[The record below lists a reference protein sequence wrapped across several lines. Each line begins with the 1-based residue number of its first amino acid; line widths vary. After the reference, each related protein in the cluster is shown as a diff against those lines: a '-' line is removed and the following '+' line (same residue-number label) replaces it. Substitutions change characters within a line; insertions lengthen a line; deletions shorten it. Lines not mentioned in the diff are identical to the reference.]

1 MAGDNIRMNKPESLG
16 AIIATDD
23 INDVHHLI
31 VKVATGGDGIATPVS
46 SDNPIPVEM
55 FGQQDNGNQVPLA
68 ATAEGHLEVAIHSPR
83 LPFGSIHVENLTPI
97 FQADAVYGINTSE
110 LLPSTGRAIAGV
122 GSATA
127 VGTGNL
133 FNVSTGTTSYSFA
146 TLQTRKRL
154 RYRAG
159 QGVVGRFTALFP
171 ARADNAYLI
180 VGLGT
185 SESGFYFGYAHFTA
199 GGLTSQEFGIF
210 HVTNGV
216 RSIRT
221 LTVSAH
227 TATAGNVSIVLN
239 SATAVDIPILSG
251 DSITAVANKIA
262 AGTYSGWVARARG
275 ATVVFLA
282 NDAGVK
288 SGTYT
293 ATGAGVTA
301 SFATTLEGVL
311 STDTFIPQST
321 WNGDKLDGTGASG
334 VTLDPTKGNIYQIG
348 IQYLGFGAITFQIE
362 AAFTNNNPDFVTVHT
377 MNFPNSQT
385 TTNIS
390 QPSFPFTM
398 TAYSAGSTTDL
409 SVKVASISGFVEGLI
424 KLTGQ
429 RSSFSNTSTAV
440 STGAFYTLFTIRNNT
455 IHGQSGTVERANQ
468 SIVNIL
474 SFGGA
479 HDDAT
484 PILFYLLRNATL
496 VGTPNYTKWSATS
509 CIYTDTAATSAT
521 ITDNGQ
527 IVKVVPVGQAGTILV
542 EFEDTTTLQPGE
554 TLTVAATTV
563 TGTSTFTIATLN
575 TREDQ

>member
-1 MAGDNIRMNKPESLG
+1 MADNVQINKFTVAGG
-16 AIIATDD
+16 ATIATDEID
-23 INDVHHLI
+23 GVQHEK
-31 VKVATGGDGIATPVS
+31 VKLEFGVDGVAIPVS
-46 SDNPIPVEM
+46 STDPLPVEM
-55 FGQQDNGNQVPLA
+55 YGQQDDGDKIAFA

-83 LPFGSIHVENLTPI
+83 LPFGSVHTENLTPI
-97 FQADAVYGINTSE
+97 FQSDAVYGINPSE
-110 LLPSTGRAIAGV
+110 IVPTIGRAIAGAS
-122 GSATA
+122 SAAAT
-127 VGTGNL
+127 GTNNL
-133 FNVSTGTTSYSFA
+133 FSVSTGTTSFSFA

-180 VGLGT
+180 AGLGT
-185 SESGFYFGYAHFTA
+185 SESGFYFGYANLA
-199 GGLTSQEFGIF
+199 AAGLTSQEFGVF
-210 HVTNGV
+210 YVTGGV

-227 TATAGNVSIVLN
+227 TATAGNVSVVLN

-251 DSITAVANKIA
+251 DSVTAVANKIA
-262 AGTYSGWVARARG
+262 AGTYPGWTAEARG
-275 ATVVFLA
+275 ATVIFLA

-321 WNGDKLDGTGASG
+321 WNGDKLNGTGASG

-362 AAFTNNNPDFVTVHT
+362 AGLNNNNPDFITVHT
-377 MNFPNSQT
+377 LNFPNTRTS
-385 TTNIS
+385 TNIS

-409 SVKVASISGFVEGLI
+409 SVKSASVSGFVEGVI
-424 KLTGQ
+424 RLTGQ
-429 RSSFSNTSTAV
+429 RSSFSSTRTTV
-440 STGAFYTLFTIRNNT
+440 STGDYFALFTIRNNT
-455 IHGQSGTVERANQ
+455 VHGQSGTVERANQ
-468 SIVNIL
+468 SIVNLL

-484 PILFYLLRNATL
+484 PILYYLLRDATL
-496 VGTPNYTKWSATS
+496 LGTPNFTKWSPSS
-509 CIYTDTAATSAT
+509 CIDIDTAATTAT

-527 IVKVVPVGQAGTILV
+527 IVQVIPVGQSGTALIAL
-542 EFEDTTTLQPGE
+542 EDTTTIQPGE
-554 TLTVAATTV
+554 TITVAATTV